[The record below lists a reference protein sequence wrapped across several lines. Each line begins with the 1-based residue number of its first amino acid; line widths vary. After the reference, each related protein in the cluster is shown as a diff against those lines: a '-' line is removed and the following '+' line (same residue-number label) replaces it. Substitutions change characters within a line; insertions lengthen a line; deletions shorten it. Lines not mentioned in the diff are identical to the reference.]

1 MEASCSGGPE
11 RVCDIIGRRVRLP
24 LTSCSADRRRL
35 GSQTMSARDAAENV
49 LPDLSPDTRRAQS
62 SVVYVGGFNPCSIA
76 VIRGFAAAGFRVHV
90 IEEMPSS
97 EAAASSEGM
106 LPGSVPF
113 DESLLGTAEGLRRI
127 VGVIA
132 AADARAVVGQSDDF
146 LLWMADNRA
155 ALPPACALLCPPR
168 EALAR
173 AQSKLHQIDAA
184 RRFGIDVLPTY
195 LLRNP
200 ADARRIDAAHYPL
213 VIRPSTRH
221 SVQPR
226 FRIHLAGNAA
236 EAQEWLAGHVVQGD
250 PVIGQPFR
258 ELPGLLVHGVNSLD
272 GRCLEAATYLVARKF
287 AGVSLSVRPVACDGP
302 LVERVVAMSL
312 GMGIVGPYH
321 VELLYDPRSGQAW
334 HLDLNARFGG
344 TTDKVRRLGFDEPAL
359 TLRAFGLLGP
369 AAEAGAP
376 SPHGEVVNKDVVVT
390 HMASAVRGR
399 LSPLD
404 YPRKPRWWHVMRDSI
419 SLLCSMD
426 SLFYPGDVR
435 GYLKSVVR
443 FTVRR
448 FL

>member
-1 MEASCSGGPE
+1 
-11 RVCDIIGRRVRLP
+11 
-24 LTSCSADRRRL
+24 
-35 GSQTMSARDAAENV
+35 MSARDAAVNDQ
-49 LPDLSPDTRRAQS
+49 PDRLPDTRRTQS
-62 SVVYVGGFNPCSIA
+62 GIVYCGGCNPCSIA
-76 VIRGFAAAGFRVHV
+76 VIRGFTVAGFRVHV
-90 IEEMPSS
+90 LEVMPSR
-97 EAAASSEGM
+97 EAAASFEGR

-113 DESLLGTAEGLRRI
+113 DESSLGTAEGLRRI

-132 AADARAVVGQSDDF
+132 ATHADAVVGQSDDF

-155 ALPPACALLCPPR
+155 ALPPACVLLCPPW

-184 RRFGIDVLPTY
+184 RRFGIEVLPTF
-195 LLRNP
+195 LLRDP
-200 ADARRIDAAHYPL
+200 ADAWRIDAAHYPL
-213 VIRPSTRH
+213 VIRPSTRS

-226 FRIHLAGNAA
+226 FRTHLAGNAA
-236 EAQEWLAGHVVQGD
+236 EVQQWLASHVIQGD

-287 AGVSLSVRPVACDGP
+287 AGVSLSVRPVACDGH
-302 LVERVVAMSL
+302 LVERLVAMSL
-312 GMGIVGPYH
+312 AMGIVGPYH
-321 VELLYDPRSGQAW
+321 FELLYDTGSGQAW
-334 HLDLNARFGG
+334 HLDLNVRFGG
-344 TTDKVRRLGFDEPAL
+344 TTDKVRRLGFDEPVL
-359 TLRAFGLLGP
+359 TLRAFGLLGT

-376 SPHGEVVNKDVVVT
+376 PPRGEVVNKDVVVT

-404 YPRKPRWWHVMRDSI
+404 YPRRPRWWHVMRDSI

-443 FTVRR
+443 FTLRR